1 MKFSG
6 GSNFAAEEVSP
17 LMMIDLLSFLSKRHC
32 LHTVEDNRHVAILE
46 EIQNSTSFVV
56 KDSTGMLAFVVVDDV
71 GYNVPAAVEAV
82 VDFHAFHLSLLDL
95 LRWIE
100 ENAHQRMIYHNDLL
114 FQYSSTT
121 IVTVLLLKALG
132 RLLLQ

>member
-1 MKFSG
+1 M
-6 GSNFAAEEVSP
+6 
-17 LMMIDLLSFLSKRHC
+17 
-32 LHTVEDNRHVAILE
+32 AILE

-56 KDSTGMLAFVVVDDV
+56 KDSTGMLAFEVVDDDD
-71 GYNVPAAVEAV
+71 VPAAVEAV
-82 VDFHAFHLSLLDL
+82 ADFHAFHQRIVDL

-100 ENAHQRMIYHNDLL
+100 ENAHQWTIYHNDSL

-121 IVTVLLLKALG
+121 IVTVQLSKALG

>member
-82 VDFHAFHLSLLDL
+82 ADFHAFHQRIVDL

-100 ENAHQRMIYHNDLL
+100 ENAHQWTIYHNDSL
-114 FQYSSTT
+114 FQY
-121 IVTVLLLKALG
+121 
-132 RLLLQ
+132 

>member
-6 GSNFAAEEVSP
+6 GSNFAAEEASP
-17 LMMIDLLSFLSKRHC
+17 LMMIDSLNFLGKHHWY
-32 LHTVEDNRHVAILE
+32 HTAEYNRHVAILG

-82 VDFHAFHLSLLDL
+82 ADFHSFRLRVVDL
-95 LRWIE
+95 QGWIE
-100 ENAHQRMIYHNDLL
+100 ENARQRMIYHNDSLL
-114 FQYSSTT
+114 QYSSTT
-121 IVTVLLLKALG
+121 IVTVQLSKALG